1 MVMSLME
8 QLEASASQVNDYIY
22 SLLRGKPK
30 VLYDASSHLI
40 RTGGKRLRPFL
51 VMKSCGIFD
60 KDIKKAISAAA
71 ALELIHN
78 FTLVHDDIMDHDLMR
93 HNAPTVHAKYGV
105 PLAIVAGDVLFAK
118 AFESIVLGMLE
129 TNIGESIIVRVLELA
144 AKSSIKV
151 CEGQVKDLRMTSSKR
166 FYSKETYFDM
176 IQSKTAALFEVA
188 CRIGSII
195 GGAGKEDEK
204 SMANFGKYLGI
215 AFQLVDDVLGIAGD
229 PRLTGKPVGSDLRE
243 GKKTH

>member
-1 MVMSLME
+1 MSLIE

-51 VMKSCGIFD
+51 VMKSCEIFD

-93 HNAPTVHAKYGV
+93 HNAPTVHAKYG
-105 PLAIVAGDVLFAK
+105 A
-118 AFESIVLGMLE
+118 
-129 TNIGESIIVRVLELA
+129 
-144 AKSSIKV
+144 
-151 CEGQVKDLRMTSSKR
+151 
-166 FYSKETYFDM
+166 
-176 IQSKTAALFEVA
+176 
-188 CRIGSII
+188 
-195 GGAGKEDEK
+195 
-204 SMANFGKYLGI
+204 
-215 AFQLVDDVLGIAGD
+215 
-229 PRLTGKPVGSDLRE
+229 SD
-243 GKKTH
+243 